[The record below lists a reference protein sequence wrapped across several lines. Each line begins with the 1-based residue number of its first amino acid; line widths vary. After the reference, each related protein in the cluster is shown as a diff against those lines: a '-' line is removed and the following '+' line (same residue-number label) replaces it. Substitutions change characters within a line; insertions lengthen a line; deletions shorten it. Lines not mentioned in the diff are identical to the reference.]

1 MSKIIISDEAIEAII
16 LNATL
21 TVNGVLDTWKGMEE
35 YIPYFNKDKRHLHGI
50 DFIIEKDVLKT
61 NIFVIV
67 KYGTDLKKI
76 GEKVQ
81 KKVKE
86 QIENM
91 TPYKVSTVN
100 VFVEDV
106 KDEKQE

>member
-21 TVNGVLDTWKGMEE
+21 SVDGVLDTWKGMEE
-35 YIPYFNKDKRHLHGI
+35 YLPYFNKDKKHLHGI
-50 DFIIEKDVLKT
+50 DFVIDKDILKV

-67 KYGTDLKKI
+67 KYGIDLKKL
-76 GEKVQ
+76 GEEVQ

-91 TPYKVSTVN
+91 TPYKVSMVN
-100 VFVEDV
+100 VFIEDV
-106 KDEKQE
+106 KDEEQK

>member
-21 TVNGVLDTWKGMEE
+21 SVNGVLDTWKGMEE
-35 YIPYFNKDKRHLHGI
+35 YLPYLNKDKKHLHGVDFVI
-50 DFIIEKDVLKT
+50 DEDVLKV

-67 KYGTDLKKI
+67 KYGINLKKL
-76 GEKVQ
+76 GEEVQ

-91 TPYKVSTVN
+91 TPYKVSMVN
-100 VFVEDV
+100 VLIEDV
-106 KDEKQE
+106 KDEEQK